1 MSKMGDLFI
10 EISEKLE
17 KESTDFAD
25 AIKCGCIKC
34 DEMTIQAID
43 AEFKIMSNGL

>member
-17 KESTDFAD
+17 KQYPDFKDAAD
-25 AIKCGCIKC
+25 CGCNNC
-34 DEMTIQAID
+34 EDLTNTYIQV
-43 AEFKIMSNGL
+43 EFLKMSNVL